1 MIKTIIQKDLGTPV
15 FTAVMFAAGKTR
27 KPPRCPL
34 TDERVKIWYTHAMEY
49 YSARKRNGCESVIE
63 RWMDL
68 ESVIQNKVT
77 QKQKNKYRILTLA
90 FQEALSAPSSISKI
104 SQ

>member
-1 MIKTIIQKDLGTPV
+1 ML
-15 FTAVMFAAGKTR
+15 AAGKTR
-27 KPPRCPL
+27 KPPRQPL
-34 TDERVKIWYTHAMEY
+34 TDEWVKLWYTQAMEY
-49 YSARKRNGCESVIE
+49 YSAMKRNECKSEVE
-63 RWMDL
+63 RWMDP